1 MDPLLRLSIIDSATK
16 YPSIDTLHVLDERHR
31 ATAELTDIGA
41 LFADQD
47 PAAFTASEKIDG
59 MNVRFVIERRVHP
72 CGGVHVPHAFAVNVS
87 SDWVIG
93 ARDTLVTARGD
104 RIPNPVDGVAEYFRP
119 LARRL
124 HDECT
129 STSVVLTPHLP
140 HDVTLIVVAVEFFG
154 GKIGRAARKYAQ
166 EGTVGFRVFDV
177 RMAGFDAHEAIMRMP
192 IPEIAARRDR
202 GTLPGRWLT
211 NAERDAF
218 CARFDLPTVPAVALP
233 GPIPSKPEDTLTW
246 LHATIGTSTRAAV
259 GDHPPRTPE
268 GVVIR
273 TPDRSRIVKIRL
285 EEYERMERLAR
296 R

>member
-16 YPSIDTLHVLDERHR
+16 YPSIGTLHVLDERHR

-41 LFADQD
+41 LFTDQD

-59 MNVRFVIERRVHP
+59 MNVRLVIERRAHP
-72 CGGVHVPHAFAVNVS
+72 CSGVHAMHAFAVSVA

-93 ARDTLVTARGD
+93 ARDILVTARGD
-104 RIPNPVDGVAEYFRP
+104 RVPNPVDGVAEYFRP
-119 LARRL
+119 LVRRL
-124 HDECT
+124 HDEFT

-140 HDVTLIVVAVEFFG
+140 YDVTLIVVAVEFFG
-154 GKIGRAARKYAQ
+154 GKIGRAARKYAR
-166 EGTVGFRVFDV
+166 ESTVGFRVFDI
-177 RMAGFDAHEAIMRMP
+177 RMAGFNAHEAIMRMS
-192 IPEIAARRDR
+192 IPKIAACRDR

-211 NAERDAF
+211 DTERTAF
-218 CARFDLPTVPAVALP
+218 CARFDLPAVPAVTLP

-246 LHATIGTSTRAAV
+246 LRATIGTSTRVAID
-259 GDHPPRTPE
+259 DHPPGVPE
-268 GVVIR
+268 GIVIR